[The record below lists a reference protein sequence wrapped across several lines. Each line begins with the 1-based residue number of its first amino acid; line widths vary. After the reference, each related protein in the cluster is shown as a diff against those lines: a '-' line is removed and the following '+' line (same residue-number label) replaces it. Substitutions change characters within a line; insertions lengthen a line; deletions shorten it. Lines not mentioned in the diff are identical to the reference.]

1 MEHCEEENGWKG
13 RLIRRKRVERDV
25 DHPPR
30 GEKGVTKNNGRQ
42 EAVRARIC
50 EKVDVRGRHHDSAT
64 QLEGVEGRRRGR
76 EMGKGL
82 QRARQE

>member
-1 MEHCEEENGWKG
+1 M
-13 RLIRRKRVERDV
+13 
-25 DHPPR
+25 
-30 GEKGVTKNNGRQ
+30 TKNNGRQ

-50 EKVDVRGRHHDSAT
+50 EKVDVRRRHHDSAT